1 MADFVMPRFGHLR
14 HIVATN
20 TGELCVCVLFFFVG
34 RRGLK
39 GRCCVL
45 CVVCCVCVVF
55 VLCCVVLCCVV
66 CVSFVFCC
74 SVSGRCV
81 CVPFARYLHPLPLQK
96 RFYFFGLFIFH
107 PSCRSFKKRL
117 WVESVMMIH
126 PIPPS

>member
-20 TGELCVCVLFFFVG
+20 TGELCVCVLFFF
-34 RRGLK
+34 RGEERVERSL
-39 GRCCVL
+39 L
-45 CVVCCVCVVF
+45 CVVCCVCVVLC
-55 VLCCVVLCCVV
+55 LCCVVLCVFRLCSVVVFPDGV
-66 CVSFVFCC
+66 CVCRLRGTC
-74 SVSGRCV
+74 T
-81 CVPFARYLHPLPLQK
+81 PFLCK

-117 WVESVMMIH
+117 WVESVMTIH